1 MPSAPPV
8 LSPPSPASPASPAS
22 VLPVRFGASPG
33 PSGPPPFP
41 YGPYG
46 RSGRGAAAV
55 LPMVLA
61 VLLLALLPAPAAAAG
76 EDPGWTVRPAGGGS
90 AGRETRPYV
99 YLEGV
104 PDSVLQDRIS
114 VINPARTPLTVR
126 LRGDG
131 RAGPWLRFGARTV
144 TVPARTRADVPFALA
159 LPGNATPGDLAGA
172 IVATA
177 GGGTEGR
184 VQVRVRVGGPTLAA
198 LTVEDV
204 EVSGG
209 IVRYAL
215 VNRGNT
221 PLRPRLA
228 VRADGVFGVLL
239 DRPERPLPLEL
250 APGRRVELTEPWP
263 DAPALDSVTVRL
275 RVTAAGGARGE
286 GTASAAYVPVAPV
299 AGGGLLL
306 LGALAVLGTV
316 ARRRRHSRG
325 GQRAPDPVPAAPALA
340 APAAAPRAAPAPAP
354 PSAAPLRA
362 APAPATVP
370 PAAPPLAAPPTV
382 PPAAPTLAA
391 PAAVPPAAPT
401 LAAPAAPASA
411 PSVTPPPAAPAT
423 PPPSSPAPV
432 GAPTAGR
439 PPGVLGPLARTG
451 AES

>member
-1 MPSAPPV
+1 
-8 LSPPSPASPASPAS
+8 
-22 VLPVRFGASPG
+22 
-33 PSGPPPFP
+33 
-41 YGPYG
+41 
-46 RSGRGAAAV
+46 
-55 LPMVLA
+55 MVLA
-61 VLLLALLPAPAAAAG
+61 VLLLALFPAPAAAAG
-76 EDPGWTVRPAGGGS
+76 KDPGWTVRPAGGGS
-90 AGRETRPYV
+90 AGRDARPYV

-114 VINPARTPLTVR
+114 VTNPARTPLTVR

-184 VQVRVRVGGPTLAA
+184 VPVRVRVGGPALAA

-209 IVRYAL
+209 TVRYAL

-275 RVTAAGGARGE
+275 RVTAEGGARGE
-286 GTASAAYVPVAPV
+286 GAASAAYVPVAPV

-306 LGALAVLGTV
+306 GALAVLGTV
-316 ARRRRHSRG
+316 AHRRRHSRG
-325 GQRAPDPVPAAPALA
+325 GQRAPDPA
-340 APAAAPRAAPAPAP
+340 
-354 PSAAPLRA
+354 
-362 APAPATVP
+362 
-370 PAAPPLAAPPTV
+370 PAAPPLAAPAAA
-382 PPAAPTLAA
+382 PPAAPT
-391 PAAVPPAAPT
+391 PAAP
-401 LAAPAAPASA
+401 
-411 PSVTPPPAAPAT
+411 
-423 PPPSSPAPV
+423 PPPSPPPSPASV
-432 GAPTAGR
+432 GAAEDGR
-439 PPGVLGPLARTG
+439 PSRTPGPLARTG